1 MNENLITDNNND
13 NINNTMAREK
23 ILFKEV
29 KKMTFI
35 KYLNL
40 FISIFRFFLMFY
52 LLTLLPIIPSAYE
65 SDIGIIIYIIL
76 LLFNILILP
85 TFTIIVLIIVIAGV
99 LGRSFVVNK
108 KKDSILDILKCFC
121 CYFCGSCP
129 KNVETFK
136 ISTII
141 FGTIN
146 LIWFFHFLPDL
157 FQKREPN
164 YIRFFP
170 YITKQ
175 YIIKTLLTFLD
186 SVLLFLQSYFF
197 YYHEYFLRRGEIYI
211 EFYKRLIIKN
221 RNKEAELVRN
231 ELPNNLENIGLGT
244 ELQNV

>member
-13 NINNTMAREK
+13 NINNTIAREK

-65 SDIGIIIYIIL
+65 SNIGIIIYIIL

-108 KKDSILDILKCFC
+108 KKDSILDILNAF
-121 CYFCGSCP
+121 
-129 KNVETFK
+129 VA
-136 ISTII
+136 I
-141 FGTIN
+141 FVGVVQRM
-146 LIWFFHFLPDL
+146 LKLLKYQQLFL
-157 FQKREPN
+157 
-164 YIRFFP
+164 
-170 YITKQ
+170 
-175 YIIKTLLTFLD
+175 
-186 SVLLFLQSYFF
+186 VLL
-197 YYHEYFLRRGEIYI
+197 I
-211 EFYKRLIIKN
+211 
-221 RNKEAELVRN
+221 
-231 ELPNNLENIGLGT
+231 
-244 ELQNV
+244 